1 VQESAAAQVGS
12 SPGEAR
18 GRQGEAAC
26 GLGQAGEPSK
36 EPHVIGRVLV
46 KEVTAHR
53 RLKVSKTE
61 SPSRYD
67 TIGTNR
73 VGFGEP

>member
-46 KEVTAHR
+46 KEVTATYSPHR
-53 RLKVSKTE
+53 PPPLEGKQNGITVSL
-61 SPSRYD
+61 
-67 TIGTNR
+67 
-73 VGFGEP
+73 